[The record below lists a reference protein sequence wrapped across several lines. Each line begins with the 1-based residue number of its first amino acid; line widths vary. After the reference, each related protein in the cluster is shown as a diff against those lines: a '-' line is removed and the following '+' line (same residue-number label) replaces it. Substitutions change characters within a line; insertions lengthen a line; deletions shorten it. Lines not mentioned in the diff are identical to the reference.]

1 MAPRGSEQEMLL
13 EKCLSR
19 VPGNCKDESDG
30 HLGGL
35 QLSPELQELTSGC
48 LGKEPAEGFGAHRE
62 RCQLGHE
69 QLQVG
74 TGRRS
79 CTDLGI

>member
-1 MAPRGSEQEMLL
+1 MAPRGSEQEMLP
-13 EKCLSR
+13 EKCPSR
-19 VPGNCKDESDG
+19 VPENCKDESDG